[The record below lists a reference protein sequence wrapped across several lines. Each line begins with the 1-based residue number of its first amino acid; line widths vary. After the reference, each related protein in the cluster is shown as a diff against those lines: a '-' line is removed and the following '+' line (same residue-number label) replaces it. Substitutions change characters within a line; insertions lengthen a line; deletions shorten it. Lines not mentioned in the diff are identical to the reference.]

1 MSGKNCW
8 PELIGK
14 PVEEARAVITK
25 ERPDVHIE
33 VLAEGSPCTFD
44 YCATRCRVFVDS
56 KNKVTAA
63 PGLC

>member
-44 YCATRCRVFVDS
+44 YCATRVVCLLIAKTR
-56 KNKVTAA
+56 
-63 PGLC
+63 